1 MTGDSMAFANLRFV
15 QELGRGAFGSVV
27 LALDDD
33 SNQLV
38 AVKKLPR
45 ASVQSRYTES
55 ELVNHR

>member
-1 MTGDSMAFANLRFV
+1 MSGTSMGFANLRFV

-27 LALDDD
+27 LALDAD